1 MADWWPR
8 VYSAYAWS
16 RTAQGTGVLLYCG
29 AYAALGLCLS
39 SSRQCRLALVG
50 LLTRCRA
57 QLTQQ
62 CALLSS
68 SR

>member
-39 SSRQCRLALVG
+39 SFGPVILD
-50 LLTRCRA
+50 
-57 QLTQQ
+57 
-62 CALLSS
+62 LSVQVRRVWERNIVRGRELRS
-68 SR
+68 T